1 MRREQL
7 CWEDSL
13 SSPCVCGVVT
23 LVSHRAISLLG
34 IFVSLFFSP
43 FAAGDF
49 VARAQ
54 NNGKSTNHSAS
65 RTIADHVMHGLI

>member
-1 MRREQL
+1 ML
-7 CWEDSL
+7 GGL
-13 SSPCVCGVVT
+13 SIVAVCLWCKVT

-34 IFVSLFFSP
+34 IFVSLFFPP

-54 NNGKSTNHSAS
+54 NIGKSTNHSAS